1 MKRAA
6 LLFTIILVPLDFLM
20 LVAAGLSAYYLRV
33 GSFVT
38 DIRPVIY
45 TLTFSQFISYTFLVA
60 VLWLIIFA
68 LAGLYR
74 IERRK
79 FSREFSKILLACSTG
94 ILAIIVAIFLK
105 RELFSSRFII
115 LAAWGF
121 SIFYVT
127 IGRLIIYQIQRML
140 LKRGVGAKKNII
152 IGNHDITETII
163 DHISQNPVI
172 GYQII
177 KIYPTFNEEVKN
189 EILNLHDEIE
199 IDEIIVADPD
209 LGKQITLDIIAFTE
223 AHHIIFKFSIHYQ
236 NQIISS
242 TRNYTK

>member
-6 LLFTIILVPLDFLM
+6 LIFTIILVPLDFIM
-20 LVAAGLSAYYLRV
+20 LVLAGLSAYYLRV

-45 TLTFSQFISYTFLVA
+45 TLTIRQFVSYTILVA
-60 VLWLIIFA
+60 VSWMIIFA

-115 LAAWGF
+115 LAVWGF

-140 LKRGVGAKKNII
+140 LKRGIGAKKNII
-152 IGNHDITETII
+152 IGNHEITETII
-163 DHISQNPVI
+163 NHIKKNPVI

-177 KIYPTFNEEVKN
+177 KIYPS
-189 EILNLHDEIE
+189 LMRR
-199 IDEIIVADPD
+199 
-209 LGKQITLDIIAFTE
+209 
-223 AHHIIFKFSIHYQ
+223 S
-236 NQIISS
+236 
-242 TRNYTK
+242 